1 MDGSGAHNFM
11 CLCATEV
18 RMSRLV
24 SPGRHQSHRP
34 WLMSLGPISLHLVQE
49 RIGSQISLH
58 LLHFL
63 HCLPCNVYEC
73 DTVGNLRLRTVAVI
87 LNIWRAAPLR
97 SRPPRSLGL
106 QRIKTVK
113 LLWPKHKPKLWRRTC
128 VRTVQHGLYKSS
140 DLATL
145 CMLGFGCQEGLEMLK
160 WLCPKQ

>member
-1 MDGSGAHNFM
+1 MSILALIKFIWIPLWVHSLIGLIIRQRYDLKLIVNLEINLLPCFSMDGSGAHNFM

-24 SPGRHQSHRP
+24 SPGRHQSHHP

-73 DTVGNLRLRTVAVI
+73 DAVGNLRLRPVAAI
-87 LNIWRAAPLR
+87 LNIWRER
-97 SRPPRSLGL
+97 EERRCCGL
-106 QRIKTVK
+106 
-113 LLWPKHKPKLWRRTC
+113 
-128 VRTVQHGLYKSS
+128 
-140 DLATL
+140 DL
-145 CMLGFGCQEGLEMLK
+145 
-160 WLCPKQ
+160 PDH